1 MSEKEED
8 KKDDK
13 EKEKDAAASTE
24 SSSTESTA
32 QSTSTENSSGTTT
45 SGSGENALT
54 TTRHRGFNININN
67 QPEMVEYEYD
77 AILPSGKILAL
88 YQTIK
93 NALPDQRCHVI
104 QFASAYQGE
113 GTNLISFE
121 TAYTA
126 ATQIGLRVL
135 FIDTADHEKHLRHE
149 LAIHVDTT
157 LDVLLQAGGQLEV
170 SQVGIEKTHFV
181 YTLLR
186 NPRFKDSALANL
198 DSFDELLKVLRGMYD
213 LIIIPS
219 PGILSDIL
227 CASLSKLVDGTIII
241 VEAERTRAPVA
252 TQLKDLILQNSGKP
266 IGTIMNKRR
275 FYIPQIFYRW
285 I

>member
-1 MSEKEED
+1 MSENENKNEKD
-8 KKDDK
+8 KDGDK
-13 EKEKDAAASTE
+13 AQDAAAAAAE
-24 SSSTESTA
+24 SSSTA
-32 QSTSTENSSGTTT
+32 STSDAASNSGDNS
-45 SGSGENALT
+45 LT
-54 TTRHRGFNININN
+54 VTRHRGFNININN

-93 NALPDQRCHVI
+93 NTLPDQRCHVI

-135 FIDTADHEKHLRHE
+135 FIDTADHEQHLRHE

-170 SQVGIEKTHFV
+170 SQVGIEKTNFV

-252 TQLKDLILQNSGKP
+252 IQVKDLIAQNSGNA

-275 FYIPQIFYRW
+275 FYIPHIFYRW

>member
-1 MSEKEED
+1 MTEENEQPE
-8 KKDDK
+8 DDK
-13 EKEKDAAASTE
+13 EEKVAS
-24 SSSTESTA
+24 ESTPESESESN
-32 QSTSTENSSGTTT
+32 STDHS
-45 SGSGENALT
+45 LT
-54 TTRHRGFNININN
+54 VTRHRGFNININN

-77 AILPSGKILAL
+77 AVLPSGKILAL

-93 NALPDQRCHVI
+93 NALPDQKCHVI

-170 SQVGIEKTHFV
+170 SQVGIEKTNFV

-186 NPRFKDSALANL
+186 NPRFKDSALASL
-198 DSFDELLKVLRGMYD
+198 ESFDELLKVLRGMYD

-227 CASLSKLVDGTIII
+227 CASLSKLADGTIII
-241 VEAERTRAPVA
+241 VEAERTRSPVVVQVKEA
-252 TQLKDLILQNSGKP
+252 IQQNSGRV